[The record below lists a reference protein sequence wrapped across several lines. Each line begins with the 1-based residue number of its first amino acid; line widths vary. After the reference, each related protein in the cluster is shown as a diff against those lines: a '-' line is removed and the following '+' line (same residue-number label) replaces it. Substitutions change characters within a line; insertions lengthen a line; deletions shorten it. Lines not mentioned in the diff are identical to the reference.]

1 MVFKNLLDKF
11 LRFFFFISNLIIT
24 RTAFINAAVFS
35 RFEPIE
41 VDMDLFKKSW
51 DRAEALSV
59 GRDNCDLAF
68 QVWHSPLVIFR
79 EIQSV
84 LMNLFDYILCK
95 KVKYI

>member
-41 VDMDLFKKSW
+41 VDMDLFKKS
-51 DRAEALSV
+51 
-59 GRDNCDLAF
+59 
-68 QVWHSPLVIFR
+68 
-79 EIQSV
+79 
-84 LMNLFDYILCK
+84 
-95 KVKYI
+95 